1 MKNKRLETV
10 LYSAGGVLAL
20 FAVIVA
26 VNFIGSRAKFRVDL
40 TADKAFTLSEGTKTV
55 LRKLDTPVQVRLYV
69 SQKDNAMPVV
79 LKNYAS
85 RVEDLLNEY
94 SQISGGKLEV
104 SKMDPEPDS
113 DGEDSAKLDGVEP
126 QMLPTGDRLYLGI
139 AINMLD
145 QKVAL
150 PFLSPDRERLLEYD
164 LTRAISIVGNPTK
177 PVMGLMSGLPVNGGV
192 NPAMMRMGQMQPQEP
207 WIFVSELKRD
217 FTVKPVEMTAEKIDD
232 DIKVLVVF
240 HPKDI
245 TDAAQ
250 FALDQFV
257 LRGGKLIAFVDPSPV
272 FDKNPQAAS
281 NPMFANMPGSKS
293 SLDKLFTAWGITFDS
308 SKVLADMTYKTKN
321 RGGDQPAVLRFTTDA
336 MNKDDVATSQIDD
349 LVMLLAGT
357 FSGTPK
363 DGLKQTVLI
372 HSSPNSMLA
381 DGFMAAMSGEQI
393 GKDFKPENKEFAVA
407 IQLAGKF
414 KTAFP
419 DGQPGAGTNAPASTA
434 LKESTTDTQ
443 VILVGDTDMMND
455 QIVADIQEFMGQR
468 IVTPRF
474 GNLNLLQSFVEKLS
488 GDNNLI
494 SIRSRA
500 TMNRPFTRI
509 REMESRAQEQYRGKI
524 KALEDGLAEAQKK
537 LNDLQAKKDAN
548 QRFILSPEQKV
559 ELDKFRKEQAQ
570 ANKDLKKVRRD
581 LNLERDSLENRLKWT
596 NILGMPAVVAVFG
609 MALAVAKRKRTAAK

>member
-10 LYSAGGVLAL
+10 LYSAGGVIAL

-26 VNFIGSRAKFRVDL
+26 VNVIGSRLKFRADL
-40 TADKAFTLSEGTKTV
+40 TADKAFTLSEGTKAV
-55 LRKLDTPVQVRLYV
+55 LKKLDTPVQVRLYV
-69 SQKDNAMPVV
+69 SQKENAMPVV

-94 SQISGGKLEV
+94 SQLSGGKLEF
-104 SKMDPEPDS
+104 SKLDPEPDS
-113 DGEDSAKLDGVEP
+113 DAEDNAKLDGVEP

-164 LTRAISIVGNPTK
+164 LTRAIATVGNPTK
-177 PVMGLMSGLPVNGGV
+177 PVIGLMSGLPVNGGI

-207 WIFVSELKRD
+207 WLFVGELKRD
-217 FTVKPVEMTAEKIDD
+217 FTVKQVEMTAEKIDD
-232 DIKVLVVF
+232 DIKVLLVF

-250 FALDQFV
+250 FAIDQFV

-272 FDKNPQAAS
+272 FDKNPQASS

-293 SLDKLFTAWGITFDS
+293 SLDKLFAAWGIAFES
-308 SKVLADMTYKTKN
+308 SKVVADMTYKTKN
-321 RGGDQPAVLRFTTDA
+321 RGGDQPTVLRFNADA

-349 LVMLLAGT
+349 LVMLLAGS

-372 HSSPNSMLA
+372 QSSKNASLA
-381 DGFMAAMSGEQI
+381 DGFMAAMSGEQVV
-393 GKDFKPENKEFAVA
+393 KDFKSENKEFPLA

-419 DGQPGAGTNAPASTA
+419 DGKPGAGTNAPAGEV
-434 LKESTTDTQ
+434 LKESKAETQ
-443 VILVGDTDMMND
+443 VILVGDTDMLHD
-455 QIVADIQEFMGQR
+455 QIVASVQEFFGQR
-468 IVTPRF
+468 IVTPQF
-474 GNLNLLQSFVEKLS
+474 GNLNLVQSLVEKLS

-500 TMNRPFTRI
+500 TLNRPFTRI
-509 REMESRAQEQYRGKI
+509 REMEAKAQEQYRGKI
-524 KALEDGLAEAQKK
+524 KALEDSLAETQNK
-537 LNDLQAKKDAN
+537 LNELQSKKDAN
-548 QRFILSPEQKV
+548 QRFILSPEQKA
-559 ELDKFRKEQAQ
+559 ELDKFRKQQ
-570 ANKDLKKVRRD
+570 VDANKELKKLRRD
-581 LNLERDSLENRLKWT
+581 LNLEKDSLENSLKWA
-596 NILGMPAVVAVFG
+596 NILGMPALVTASGIF
-609 MALAVAKRKRTAAK
+609 LAVAKRKRTAAK